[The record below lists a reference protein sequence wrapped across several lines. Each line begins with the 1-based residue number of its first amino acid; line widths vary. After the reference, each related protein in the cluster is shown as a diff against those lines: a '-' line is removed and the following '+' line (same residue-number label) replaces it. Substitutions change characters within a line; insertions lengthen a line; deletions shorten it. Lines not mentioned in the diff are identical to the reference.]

1 MLSSLLALAS
11 LSLLHPAHAGG
22 CGHLNS
28 CNGHG
33 NCDTATSRCLC
44 YNGWGSASDVALYKA
59 PDCSA
64 RTCPSDL
71 AWVDVPT
78 GADTAHALAEC
89 SNAGLC
95 DRSSGLCRC
104 FVGYDGEACQRCAF
118 LSAHTKGE
126 VPPAAC
132 PPPPPPPPT
141 HSPPP
146 PPPPLPRAAAT
157 CPNSCSSQGKCVSIK
172 AMAREQNAE
181 PFGPASTYGG
191 RPESSTWDEDKVYGC
206 VCDSSW
212 PVGFGAGETQAPEY
226 TAADCSQRRCPSGDD
241 PRTVTVDET
250 DCAYFA
256 GNGAAWM
263 GVVGTDG
270 KNYAPGAALPP
281 GVGEAVAASGTPG
294 VDQGAVGNK
303 CFVECANRGTC
314 NRATGVCSCFP
325 GCAFPRRAPCPPPLS
340 ICAPARSL
348 SPTTHTRARA
358 HTHRPADAGSNCAVR
373 QAYTASD
380 TRAGK

>member
-1 MLSSLLALAS
+1 
-11 LSLLHPAHAGG
+11 
-22 CGHLNS
+22 
-28 CNGHG
+28 
-33 NCDTATSRCLC
+33 
-44 YNGWGSASDVALYKA
+44 
-59 PDCSA
+59 
-64 RTCPSDL
+64 
-71 AWVDVPT
+71 
-78 GADTAHALAEC
+78 
-89 SNAGLC
+89 
-95 DRSSGLCRC
+95 
-104 FVGYDGEACQRCAF
+104 
-118 LSAHTKGE
+118 
-126 VPPAAC
+126 
-132 PPPPPPPPT
+132 
-141 HSPPP
+141 
-146 PPPPLPRAAAT
+146 
-157 CPNSCSSQGKCVSIK
+157 
-172 AMAREQNAE
+172 MAREQNAE

-325 GCAFPRRAPCPPPLS
+325 GCAFPRRAPCPPPPFNLRPR
-340 ICAPARSL
+340 ALTFPHHA
-348 SPTTHTRARA
+348 HTRARA
-358 HTHRPADAGSNCAVR
+358 HTPPCRRGEQLRRAAGLHGQRHEGGEIKTTSPRFVGRLHFLVRPRALQAVR
-373 QAYTASD
+373 LVEAPVH
-380 TRAGK
+380 